1 MTLTVPLSS
10 GLTSTVSLGNKTQ
23 ATDSVPA
30 VNRAPVC
37 NSTAKVTMIH
47 GFIIVLN
54 PPASEFPA
62 ACRGVSEHKRDVLFF
77 LRIEDSPQLA
87 AESFNDG
94 GCFILFFSLVAA
106 FRHYSRVRVILMSD
120 FKLKVPLPRC
130 PQIKE
135 KAGIVKG
142 IRFSL
147 YPGIASAETP
157 CEHPESP

>member
-1 MTLTVPLSS
+1 MFDLTLTVDNGPEPDVTPAVLDCLKRK
-10 GLTSTVSLGNKTQ
+10 GIIEPDSTLVSLFLRYW
-23 ATDSVPA
+23 P
-30 VNRAPVC
+30 R
-37 NSTAKVTMIH
+37 
-47 GFIIVLN
+47 LN
-54 PPASEFPA
+54 PPASAFPA
-62 ACRGVSEHKRDVLFF
+62 ACRGVSEYKRDVLFF

-94 GCFILFFSLVAA
+94 GCFILFYSLVAA
-106 FRHYSRVRVILMSD
+106 FRHYSRVRVIRMSD
-120 FKLKVPLPRC
+120 FKLNVPLPRC

-135 KAGIVKG
+135 KAGIVKR